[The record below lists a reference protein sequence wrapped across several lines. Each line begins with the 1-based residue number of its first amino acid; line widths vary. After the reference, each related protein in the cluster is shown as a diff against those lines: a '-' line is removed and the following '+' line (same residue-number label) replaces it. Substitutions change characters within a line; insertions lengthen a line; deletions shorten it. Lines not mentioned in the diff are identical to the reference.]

1 MSHPPYHRRA
11 SPLPRCPAPGFRFAP
26 LGHGVEETCASAAL
40 SEAGACPLARAG
52 QATCTNQLGV
62 KTADKYKAASAEL
75 MRLMVQVRLRKQA
88 ARPSPRAPP
97 GSQGADESSQE
108 QEESQECS
116 ANAPLDGLDLGAPV
130 DEAADARAALAT
142 EMDRFLRHDF
152 RPALTAACGSLGRG
166 AMLALD
172 LGKFIHS
179 EDFRSM
185 FPNIF
190 VVARSVLCL
199 VPASCQPES
208 VFSTTRWTLGT
219 YCHNLGP
226 EATEARVILHRV
238 AQEFDSVVDASRHA
252 MRQAGSAGCEPHS
265 SQTTPLRAGVS
276 RAGVRPPPSDLPGL
290 DCM

>member
-1 MSHPPYHRRA
+1 LQSYRSALASRRRLSPFSPLLILSLLTLPGHGSVFSRIDRLRVASPGTTGRRA
-11 SPLPRCPAPGFRFAP
+11 PGRHTAPR
-26 LGHGVEETCASAAL
+26 
-40 SEAGACPLARAG
+40 G
-52 QATCTNQLGV
+52 Q
-62 KTADKYKAASAEL
+62 
-75 MRLMVQVRLRKQA
+75 R
-88 ARPSPRAPP
+88 
-97 GSQGADESSQE
+97 
-108 QEESQECS
+108 
-116 ANAPLDGLDLGAPV
+116 
-130 DEAADARAALAT
+130 
-142 EMDRFLRHDF
+142 
-152 RPALTAACGSLGRG
+152 
-166 AMLALD
+166 
-172 LGKFIHS
+172 FIHS
-179 EDFRSM
+179 QDFRSM

-226 EATEARVILHRV
+226 GATEARVILHRV